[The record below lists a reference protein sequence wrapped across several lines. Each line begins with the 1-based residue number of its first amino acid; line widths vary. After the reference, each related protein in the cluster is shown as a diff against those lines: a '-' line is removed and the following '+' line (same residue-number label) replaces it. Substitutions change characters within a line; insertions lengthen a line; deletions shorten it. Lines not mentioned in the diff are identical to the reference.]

1 MSRECGRYWDRTS
14 DLLGWAE
21 EVADDAMMIALDKW
35 DDLLTYERPDSRVFK
50 VATRKLR
57 RLEAQARE
65 RYPG

>member
-1 MSRECGRYWDRTS
+1 
-14 DLLGWAE
+14 
-21 EVADDAMMIALDKW
+21 MMIALDKW

-57 RLEAQARE
+57 RLEAQARA